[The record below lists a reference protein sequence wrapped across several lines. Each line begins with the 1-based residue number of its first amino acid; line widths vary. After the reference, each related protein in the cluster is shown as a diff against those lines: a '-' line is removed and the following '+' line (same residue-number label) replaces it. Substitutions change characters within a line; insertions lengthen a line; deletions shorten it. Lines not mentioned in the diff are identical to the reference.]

1 MVKINSKFHLLE
13 QRLSEIA
20 AQKEKELS
28 SLVCIV
34 FADGEIKFTS
44 CFGSR
49 YFDTKNPENNLPVN
63 PDTKFRI
70 ASISKTV
77 ATLGA
82 MQLVEQG
89 LLDLDKD
96 ISNYLG
102 FELRN
107 PNFPGNKITTRM
119 LLSHTSSLRDGET
132 YILPFPH
139 HLKEFFLPQGLYYE
153 NGAHFAR
160 PDEQNLLQPGKYF
173 CYCNLNYGVL
183 GTIMEVL
190 SGKRFDRYMLEK
202 VLQPMG
208 IDGSYNVRL
217 FSDEGLNNLGTIY
230 RKCHDDIWDPQF
242 PWTAQIDSYQGIRP
256 ARVIQVD
263 ETVVSK
269 KYPDFENDEDLLK
282 HYIPGTN
289 GTLFSPQGGLRISVL
304 DLFKIAQLFLNE
316 GEYKGKRIVSSA
328 SIKAMLQPQWVYNKR
343 LNNGDTCNGQMTEWG
358 LSLKH
363 LFWKFETSQGEKQAG
378 LWGHFG
384 DAYGLLSSMMFDPE
398 RKAGFIYFIGGVG
411 ADPEETPGVVTPFCL
426 WEEQI
431 IQAVFKE
438 VLQDYL

>member
-1 MVKINSKFHLLE
+1 MENELAFYKLDKRLTKIVN
-13 QRLSEIA
+13 
-20 AQKEKELS
+20 QKEKQLS
-28 SLVCIV
+28 GLVCLV
-34 FADGEIKFTS
+34 FADGEIKYKS

-49 YFDTKNPENNLPVN
+49 FIDYRNPENDLPVN
-63 PDTKFRI
+63 LDTKFRI

-96 ISNYLG
+96 VSDYLG

-107 PNFPGNKITTRM
+107 PHFPGNKITTRM

-139 HLKEFFLPQGLYYE
+139 HMKEFFLPQGLYYE
-153 NGAHFAR
+153 KGAHFAC
-160 PDEQNLLQPGKYF
+160 PDEQNKLEPGKYF

-183 GTIMEVL
+183 GTIMEAL
-190 SGKRFDRYMLEK
+190 SGKRFDHYMLEN
-202 VLQPMG
+202 VLQPLQ

-217 FSDEGLNNLGTIY
+217 FSDESLKNLGAIY
-230 RKCHDDIWDPQF
+230 TKSKDEVWDPQF
-242 PWTAQIDSYQGIRP
+242 PWAAQIDDYQRGHPAKVIR
-256 ARVIQVD
+256 VD
-263 ETVVSK
+263 ESVVRK
-269 KYPDFENDEDLLK
+269 KYPDFQNDEDLLS

-304 DLFKIAQLFLNE
+304 DLYKIVQLFLNE
-316 GEYKGKRIVSSA
+316 GEYMGKQIVSSA
-328 SIKAMLQPQWVYNKR
+328 SIKTMMQPQWVYDEK
-343 LNNGDTCNGQMTEWG
+343 LKNGDTYNGQMTEWG

-363 LFWKFETSQGEKQAG
+363 LFWKFQTSQGEKQTG

-384 DAYGLLSSMMFDPE
+384 DAYGLLSAMMFEPE
-398 RKAGFIYFIGGVG
+398 KKAGFIYFIGGVG
-411 ADPEETPGVVTPFCL
+411 ADPEETPGIVTPFYL

-431 IQAVFKE
+431 IQAVFE
-438 VLQDYL
+438 EILQDYL